1 MQFNRTCLIEDL
13 LPRYSNFKN
22 HDLEVARSK
31 TTIEYKKY
39 LVNREIKIHEDKL
52 SSLKLE
58 KDNLDKKI
66 DEFQYETELKNR
78 IMTHLNQMMT
88 NLETAEKTKIIKKLN
103 TLYNGHLV
111 FKDEK
116 KCFLNLS
123 NYQLAPLEEEFLN
136 LGLNFHIQSKYSKLH
151 KQVQM
156 ELLYQNLEKLEK
168 DQKIEL
174 NPRLKELMSAE
185 ASKHRNVRHQSLI
198 TPELKAAALKLKNN
212 ETLVIRKADKTSI
225 YVLMNKNDY
234 IEKINSILS
243 DTEKFKNI
251 NKDPTNS
258 LKVKTNK
265 LIDAL
270 NAAQGDIKIPRII
283 GEYKSGYLYGNV
295 KTHKQNY
302 PLRPVISQV
311 LAPTYQL
318 AKTLNSIIS
327 PYMPSKFSLKST
339 NEFIDLIQSHQGTGT
354 LASLDVVSLFTNV
367 PIDTTI
373 DIIIKYVYSNDDMTP
388 PKIPK
393 EILKQMLQL
402 CTKEAPFKAPNGK
415 MYLQVDGVTMGSP
428 LGPTFSNFY
437 MGDLENKI
445 FNGII
450 QKPTIYARY
459 IDDILVLINN
469 PQDIL
474 DLQNSFENNSVLKFT
489 YELNIDNKL
498 PFLDVLI
505 DNSTG
510 SFKTTVYSKPTNDGH
525 CLNANSEC
533 VKRYK
538 DSVIFSYINRAY
550 KITQNWQDFHQEI
563 KRIKQLLINNNYSNR
578 DVDKHIQNFLDKK
591 MQPTTEQIKPKP
603 IKIFYENQM
612 NANYKIEER
621 TIKKIITENTRCK
634 NQEEKLNLIFYYKNL
649 KSHNLVIRNN
659 PDPPPKTLQ
668 NSSVV
673 YEYSCNICR
682 NQHGKAVNYV
692 GMTQATLSRRLTQ
705 HLSNGSIKDHTL
717 QNHHT
722 YIDRKTLEENTK
734 VIEKANNR
742 HSLAIKEAIII
753 QTNNPI
759 INKQFSKFDNV
770 LKLQHSKPYSSSIQP
785 NYRSIRQ
792 TDEGTTAAIS
802 SQPNNQDSSSQH
814 SDNNDNQPNDQ
825 EVRTLLIN
833 GPDDININQN
843 TSPNIQARIHNLLHG
858 IGQVCT
864 PAVTPRLVRRLRPR
878 ISPRR
883 GSLTQST

>member
-1 MQFNRTCLIEDL
+1 MSGFGELLYTTPNELKILFRSLERISRKIVMCKWSLQFNRTCLIEDL
-13 LPRYSNFKN
+13 LPTYSNFKN
-22 HDLEVARSK
+22 HDPAVARSK

-459 IDDILVLINN
+459 IDDILVLVNS
-469 PQDIL
+469 PQEII
-474 DLQNSFENNSVLKFT
+474 DLQNSFENNSVLKFKH
-489 YELNIDNKL
+489 ELNIDNNL
-498 PFLDVLI
+498 PF
-505 DNSTG
+505 
-510 SFKTTVYSKPTNDGH
+510 
-525 CLNANSEC
+525 
-533 VKRYK
+533 
-538 DSVIFSYINRAY
+538 
-550 KITQNWQDFHQEI
+550 
-563 KRIKQLLINNNYSNR
+563 
-578 DVDKHIQNFLDKK
+578 
-591 MQPTTEQIKPKP
+591 
-603 IKIFYENQM
+603 
-612 NANYKIEER
+612 
-621 TIKKIITENTRCK
+621 
-634 NQEEKLNLIFYYKNL
+634 
-649 KSHNLVIRNN
+649 
-659 PDPPPKTLQ
+659 
-668 NSSVV
+668 
-673 YEYSCNICR
+673 
-682 NQHGKAVNYV
+682 
-692 GMTQATLSRRLTQ
+692 
-705 HLSNGSIKDHTL
+705 
-717 QNHHT
+717 
-722 YIDRKTLEENTK
+722 
-734 VIEKANNR
+734 
-742 HSLAIKEAIII
+742 
-753 QTNNPI
+753 
-759 INKQFSKFDNV
+759 
-770 LKLQHSKPYSSSIQP
+770 
-785 NYRSIRQ
+785 
-792 TDEGTTAAIS
+792 
-802 SQPNNQDSSSQH
+802 
-814 SDNNDNQPNDQ
+814 
-825 EVRTLLIN
+825 
-833 GPDDININQN
+833 
-843 TSPNIQARIHNLLHG
+843 
-858 IGQVCT
+858 
-864 PAVTPRLVRRLRPR
+864 
-878 ISPRR
+878 
-883 GSLTQST
+883 